1 MRELRFVSGDGDYL
15 NVETQDGERMR
26 LPVDDSVKAAVR
38 LPSSKPVETAI
49 SPREIQ
55 DAIRSGA
62 TVAELVKKSGAGI
75 DYITKFATPV
85 LEELE
90 HMVASALSVRIEIEP
105 DRFNE
110 ARTREFGELVGER
123 LLNGGASG
131 IAWTA
136 TRTSPFTW
144 DIRANFETMGGQ
156 GVAIWTFDPR
166 SFTLTAENET
176 AVGLTSKGGFGD
188 SPIPKLRVIEPSAA
202 TNSAAEPD
210 AKQDAPAPTELLD
223 AFRQRREAAVQAP
236 AAEVIEAEDLD
247 VDVTP
252 EVEQE
257 ATEAVDEETKTETK
271 KGRAPMPSW
280 DEIVFG
286 SKTED

>member
-38 LPSSKPVETAI
+38 LPSSKPVETRI

-55 DAIRSGA
+55 DAIRSGS
-62 TVAELVKKSGAGI
+62 TIAELVKKSGDGL

-123 LLNGGASG
+123 LMNGGASEVSW
-131 IAWTA
+131 IA

-144 DIRANFETMGGQ
+144 EIKAKFATMGGE

-166 SFTLTAENET
+166 VFTLTAENET

-202 TNSAAEPD
+202 PTEPTSAKTEESV
-210 AKQDAPAPTELLD
+210 APTELLD
-223 AFRQRREAAVQAP
+223 AFRQRREATSV
-236 AAEVIEAEDLD
+236 AAATEEEAEDAGEAQTHLESEPES
-247 VDVTP
+247 TESL
-252 EVEQE
+252 EVESKSE
-257 ATEAVDEETKTETK
+257 AK